1 MGKFKSSPGVNSA
14 LTNMGAKKVGV
25 LSRGQRKRLA
35 KKNNLVAKKSFV
47 KVLTALDEKDK
58 KKKKYGRLQVGDV
71 SKMFEDVAKEIASRN
86 PYALKKRESGADKAN
101 RDSQK
106 GFGNNTVSR
115 KVSVQ
120 ANNTNKNGRRA
131 HTKNIVSAKNKKS
144 KKIIREELELFS
156 AVNKHPGFQA
166 IGGLNAIQQH
176 LKNMTEQ
183 GNL

>member
-1 MGKFKSSPGVNSA
+1 MGKFKLSPGVNSA
-14 LTNMGAKKVGV
+14 LKNVGAKKVGV

-71 SKMFEDVAKEIASRN
+71 SQMFEDVAREIAGRN
-86 PYALKKRESGADKAN
+86 PYSLKKKESEAGKKVLD
-101 RDSQK
+101 
-106 GFGNNTVSR
+106 NNSLGR
-115 KVSVQ
+115 KVSAL
-120 ANNTNKNGRRA
+120 ANNNKNGRRA
-131 HTKNIVSAKNKKS
+131 HTKNIVSAKSKKS

-176 LKNMTEQ
+176 LKNMSEQ

>member
-1 MGKFKSSPGVNSA
+1 MGKFKLSPGVNSA
-14 LTNMGAKKVGV
+14 LKKVGAKKVGV

-71 SKMFEDVAKEIASRN
+71 SQMFEDVAREIAGRN
-86 PYALKKRESGADKAN
+86 PYSLKKRESEAGKG
-101 RDSQK
+101 SQK
-106 GFGNNTVSR
+106 GLDNNRLGR
-115 KVSVQ
+115 KVSAL
-120 ANNTNKNGRRA
+120 ANNNKNERRA
-131 HTKNIVSAKNKKS
+131 HTKNIISAKSKKS
-144 KKIIREELELFS
+144 KKVIREELELFS

-176 LKNMTEQ
+176 LKNMSEQ

>member
-1 MGKFKSSPGVNSA
+1 MKP
-14 LTNMGAKKVGV
+14 LYT
-25 LSRGQRKRLA
+25 
-35 KKNNLVAKKSFV
+35 
-47 KVLTALDEKDK
+47 EKT
-58 KKKKYGRLQVGDV
+58 
-71 SKMFEDVAKEIASRN
+71 
-86 PYALKKRESGADKAN
+86 ESGAGKASRTPKKASTILLVGRFLKAN
-101 RDSQK
+101 
-106 GFGNNTVSR
+106 N
-115 KVSVQ
+115 
-120 ANNTNKNGRRA
+120 NKNGRRA

>member
-1 MGKFKSSPGVNSA
+1 
-14 LTNMGAKKVGV
+14 MGAKKVGV

-86 PYALKKRESGADKAN
+86 PYTLKKTESGAGKAS

-106 GFGNNTVSR
+106 GFDNNTVSR

-120 ANNTNKNGRRA
+120 ANNNNKNGRRA

-156 AVNKHPGFQA
+156 AVNKHPGFKA

-176 LKNMTEQ
+176 LKNMTAQ